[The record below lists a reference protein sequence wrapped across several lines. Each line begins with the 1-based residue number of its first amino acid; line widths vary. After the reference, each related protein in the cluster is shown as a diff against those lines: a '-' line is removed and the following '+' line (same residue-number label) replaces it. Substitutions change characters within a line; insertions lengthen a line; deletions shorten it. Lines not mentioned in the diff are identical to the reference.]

1 MSSKSVVAHPSHGI
15 YSPSATAHDEIIFV
29 SGQLGCQTLTPEN
42 NTFANQ
48 VRASLNNLLEV
59 LKQSNSSLALATMI
73 TIYLE
78 DIADYAEFNVIYTEY
93 LVATGASAAPPCRAC
108 FAVTALPLGGR
119 VEIECCAVKE
129 GIRREI
135 LVEGVLGLFSG
146 CVSGGT
152 NQLCWV
158 AGQLS
163 LDEAMN
169 VVGDNAAEQ
178 TAGCMAAVK
187 DVLRRYADIYM
198 LLVININIILFI
210 SAPF

>member
-48 VRASLNNLLEV
+48 VRASLNNLIEV

-73 TIYLE
+73 TIYLT

-163 LDEAMN
+163 LDKAMN

-187 DVLRRYADIYM
+187 DVLSKYADIYM
-198 LLVININIILFI
+198 FSLL
-210 SAPF
+210 PFKKQIF

>member
-73 TIYLE
+73 TIYLT

-198 LLVININIILFI
+198 FSLL
-210 SAPF
+210 PFKKQIF

>member
-1 MSSKSVVAHPSHGI
+1 MSSKSVVAHPSPGI

-48 VRASLNNLLEV
+48 VRASLNNLIEV

-73 TIYLE
+73 TIYLT

-163 LDEAMN
+163 LDKAMN

-187 DVLRRYADIYM
+187 DVLSKYADIYM
-198 LLVININIILFI
+198 FSLL
-210 SAPF
+210 PFKKQIF

>member
-1 MSSKSVVAHPSHGI
+1 MSIPNKNMSWSVVPHPSQGI

-48 VRASLNNLLEV
+48 VRASLDNVVYV
-59 LKQSNSSLALATMI
+59 LKQSNSSLSLTTMV
-73 TIYLE
+73 TIYLT
-78 DIADYAEFNVIYTEY
+78 DIDDYAEFNVIYTEY
-93 LVATGASAAPPCRAC
+93 LVTTGASAAPPCRAC

-119 VEIECCAVKE
+119 VEIECCAVKK
-129 GIRREI
+129 GVHREI
-135 LVEGVLGLFSG
+135 LVGGVPGLFSG

-163 LDEAMN
+163 LDEAKN
-169 VVGDNAAEQ
+169 VVGDNAGEQ

-187 DVLRRYADIYM
+187 DVLSRYRQ
-198 LLVININIILFI
+198 LVY
-210 SAPF
+210 